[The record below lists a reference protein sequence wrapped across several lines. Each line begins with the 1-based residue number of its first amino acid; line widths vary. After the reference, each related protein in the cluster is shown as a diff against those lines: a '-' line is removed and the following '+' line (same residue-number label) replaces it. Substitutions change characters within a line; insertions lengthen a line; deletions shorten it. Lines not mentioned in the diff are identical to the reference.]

1 MLFLG
6 IDGGSTKLDFSLVD
20 EQARQIF
27 SCQITK
33 ASNLKYVGAATLI
46 ANLDEGLNLIN
57 NAGISLNQISW
68 VYAGIAECAPKNP
81 HPQLTQVSQWFLQKF
96 GTHFTLEDDQ
106 YSVFRSLSTGA
117 TGILANAGTG
127 SNLNYFSQT
136 TEQTIKSI
144 GFGGRDF
151 GKALL
156 ALCYNGVFT
165 SGHPVYEA
173 LRSHVSQDPIEYF
186 DSLQGRNFVINSSI
200 TTLPKVVQKAYDANE
215 LSVRTE
221 LHPLLV
227 TMGTRW
233 GSKISAYCL
242 SNFGFSPDD
251 TFEIVLRGGL
261 WSWAVMRTV
270 ATQDVLKTFP
280 HAHILYDQN
289 IPAVKGCTYLAKQY
303 FDAQN

>member
-6 IDGGSTKLDFSLVD
+6 IDGGSTKLDFSITD
-20 EQARQIF
+20 EGARQIF

-33 ASNLKYVGAATLI
+33 ASNLKYVGATTLI

-68 VYAGIAECAPKNP
+68 VYAGIAECTPKNP
-81 HPQLTQVSQWFLQKF
+81 HPELSQVCEWFSRKF
-96 GTHFTLEDDQ
+96 GTCFTLEDDQ
-106 YSVFRSLSTGA
+106 YSVFRSLSSGA
-117 TGILANAGTG
+117 TGVLANAGTG
-127 SNLNYFSQT
+127 SNLNFFSQT
-136 TEQTIKSI
+136 NEQTIKSI

-156 ALCYNGVFT
+156 ALCYNGVFV
-165 SGHPVYEA
+165 SGHPVYEI
-173 LRSHVSQDPIEYF
+173 LRVHLSQDPMEYF
-186 DSLQGRNFVINSSI
+186 DSLQGRDFVINSSI
-200 TTLPKVVQKAYDANE
+200 TTLPKAVQYAYNSDD
-215 LSVRTE
+215 SVRTE

-242 SNFGFSPDD
+242 SNFGFFPTD

-261 WSWAVMRTV
+261 WSWSVMRTV

-289 IPAVKGCTYLAKQY
+289 IPAVRGCTYLAKQY
-303 FDAQN
+303 FDVQN

>member
-6 IDGGSTKLDFSLVD
+6 IDGGSTKLDFSIID
-20 EQARQIF
+20 EYSHQIF

-33 ASNLKYVGAATLI
+33 ASNLKYVGAGILI
-46 ANLDEGLNLIN
+46 SNLNEGLNLMRD
-57 NAGISLNQISW
+57 AGISPKQINQ
-68 VYAGIAECAPKNP
+68 VYAGIAECTPKNP
-81 HPQLTQVSQWFLQKF
+81 HPELSQVCEWFSRMF
-96 GTHFTLEDDQ
+96 GTRFILEDDQ

-117 TGILANAGTG
+117 TGVLANAGTG
-127 SNLNYFSQT
+127 SNLNYFSKIR
-136 TEQTIKSI
+136 EQTIKSI

-186 DSLQGRNFVINSSI
+186 DSLQGRDFVINSSI

-215 LSVRTE
+215 LSVRAE

-242 SNFGFSPDD
+242 SNFGFFPDD